1 MARLKEYYKDTVVK
15 ELTEQFS
22 YQNPMQV
29 PKITK
34 IVLNIGSGEFSDK
47 KTARPKGGC
56 PKKVCCYE
64 IAF

>member
-15 ELTEQFS
+15 ELTKQFS
-22 YQNPMQV
+22 YKNPMQV

-47 KTARPKGGC
+47 NIRARCARDASPGS
-56 PKKVCCYE
+56 P
-64 IAF
+64 AR